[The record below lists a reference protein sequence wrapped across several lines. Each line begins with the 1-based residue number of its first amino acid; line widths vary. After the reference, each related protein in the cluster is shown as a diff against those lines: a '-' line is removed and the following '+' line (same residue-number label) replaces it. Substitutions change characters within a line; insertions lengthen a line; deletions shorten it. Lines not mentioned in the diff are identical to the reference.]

1 MIKKVNTLP
10 KNNKSRCMLFRD
22 MEVKNKGISYKGRGN
37 GGVEER
43 VYCFSQVS
51 EYKYLILY
59 PVCLY
64 N

>member
-1 MIKKVNTLP
+1 
-10 KNNKSRCMLFRD
+10 MLFRD
-22 MEVKNKGISYKGRGN
+22 MEVKNKGISYEGRGN